1 MAAVYPSTIK
11 NFIQKVDNTD
21 PVVANDVNVVY
32 DEVTSIETV
41 LGTIPTVSSWSGSF
55 NQVTSDWVTVS
66 GRIQNIEYGLNE
78 AYNNFTDKRGGSII
92 TPSSATVIGVTIKA
106 ASGQTAN
113 LTNWRNSSNTVVTSV
128 TKDGW
133 IAAIDGGDAA

>member
-11 NFIQKVDNTD
+11 NFIQKIDNTD

-32 DEVTSIETV
+32 DEVTSIQTV
-41 LGTIPTVSSWSGSF
+41 IGTLPTSSSWSGSF
-55 NQVTSDWVTVS
+55 NQVTSDWVTIS

-92 TPSSATVIGVTIKA
+92 IPSSASVIGVTVKA

>member
-32 DEVTSIETV
+32 DEVTSIQTV
-41 LGTIPTVSSWSGSF
+41 IGTLPTASSWSGSF

-78 AYNNFTDKRGGSII
+78 AYNNFTDKRGGSTI

>member
-32 DEVTSIETV
+32 DEVTSIQTV
-41 LGTIPTVSSWSGSF
+41 IGALPTASSWSGSF

-78 AYNNFTDKRGGSII
+78 AYNNFTDKRGGSTI